1 LNLEVFK
8 SVGAIS
14 MRSPDQYAL
23 VSRMDIAQAS
33 LGTSKNQGTVMIAT
47 HKEKLCASAARKVFR
62 FLEVPG

>member
-1 LNLEVFK
+1 
-8 SVGAIS
+8 

-47 HKEKLCASAARKVFR
+47 HKEKLCRRGAEDAEGETKIFSATSAPLRQEKIF
-62 FLEVPG
+62 